1 MGFTGHFLISLANS
15 DHSDCVSKLEIGG
28 YEFTT
33 LTGYNSGKCQIDTPV
48 RITSLPHTSI
58 KKPIKLSCHFARK
71 MWKWNEKIGAKHLEH
86 VGGYNCRKIAGSFI
100 MSQHSFGN
108 AIDAVLI
115 NQVELGKNY
124 KQISATACKHFTN
137 VLGPDDD
144 AAHLHHL
151 YLDNG

>member
-1 MGFTGHFLISLANS
+1 
-15 DHSDCVSKLEIGG
+15 
-28 YEFTT
+28 
-33 LTGYNSGKCQIDTPV
+33 
-48 RITSLPHTSI
+48 
-58 KKPIKLSCHFARK
+58 
-71 MWKWNEKIGAKHLEH
+71 
-86 VGGYNCRKIAGSFI
+86 

-151 YLDNG
+151 YLDNGSGIGCGPKKFLKSVKNASRPT